1 MTQKPFPRLFQ
12 ARSALLLA
20 SAGCLTMRN
29 DTTVYRQ
36 ESGDHKKCTG
46 RTLRTDQYR
55 VKNIKQTLGI
65 RAIGRKVVEVGEAV
79 QLREPQVF
87 YPANYDLEND
97 DIEVEDTNLYN
108 IYR

>member
-1 MTQKPFPRLFQ
+1 MTQKPFPRLFL

-46 RTLRTDQYR
+46 RTLRTDQVR
-55 VKNIKQTLGI
+55 VKNIRQALGGQSKGSK
-65 RAIGRKVVEVGEAV
+65 GR
-79 QLREPQVF
+79 
-87 YPANYDLEND
+87 
-97 DIEVEDTNLYN
+97 
-108 IYR
+108 

>member
-1 MTQKPFPRLFQ
+1 MSQKPSPGFSWR
-12 ARSALLLA
+12 ALRCYWLSPAA
-20 SAGCLTMRN
+20 SPLEAIQKYTAQRQ
-29 DTTVYRQ
+29 TTIKNVPA
-36 ESGDHKKCTG
+36 EP
-46 RTLRTDQYR
+46 RTDQVR

-97 DIEVEDTNLYN
+97 DIEVENTNLYN